1 MSALDFGDPVALG
14 AWLHAV
20 REQARDIAAAGLDAT
35 APPGARELGRKAA
48 RRIVT
53 EAADKLELLFTEA
66 DLDAFTSAG
75 GPDHG

>member
-1 MSALDFGDPVALG
+1 MSALDFGNPAALG

-20 REQARDIAAAGLDAT
+20 REQARDLAAAGLDAT

-53 EAADKLELLFTEA
+53 EAADKLELLLAEA
-66 DLDAFTSAG
+66 GPDAFTSTG